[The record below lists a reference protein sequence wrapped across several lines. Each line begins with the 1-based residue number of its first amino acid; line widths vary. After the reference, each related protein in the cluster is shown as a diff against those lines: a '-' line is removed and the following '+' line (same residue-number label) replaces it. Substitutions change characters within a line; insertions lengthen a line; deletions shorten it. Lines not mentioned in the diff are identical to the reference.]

1 MSVTEPSPRLGA
13 FFAALTLS
21 AFAFNWV
28 WEMAQM
34 PAYREAAGR
43 PWPET
48 VPTCT
53 LAALGDVA
61 IILAVYGAGAL
72 ATGDVRWGLSGR
84 WSVYTSAALLGGAC
98 AVALE
103 WRAFAT
109 GRWSYT
115 DAMPVIPLLGVG
127 LWPVLQLTVLTPTA
141 FGIARY
147 WVRPR

>member
-1 MSVTEPSPRLGA
+1 MSATDPSQRLGA
-13 FFAALTLS
+13 FFATLVLS
-21 AFAFNWV
+21 AFALNWV

-34 PAYREAAGR
+34 PAYRETAGR
-43 PWPET
+43 PWVET

-61 IILAVYGAGAL
+61 AVLAIYGVGAL
-72 ATGDVRWGLSGR
+72 APGDVRWGLSGR
-84 WSVYTSAALLGGAC
+84 WNVYATVALLGGTC
-98 AVALE
+98 AVAFE
-103 WRAFAT
+103 WRALAT

-127 LWPVLQLTVLTPTA
+127 LWPVLQLTVLTPAT

-147 WVRPR
+147 WVRSR